1 MNCRF
6 STGTNSHPCL
16 AAVLGINRQ
25 SSWDCSGN
33 FGIKC
38 PRGAGAGPGVLS
50 SRQDELCCVGC
61 RPCIPKAV
69 TRDMWSSGLQHPSSR
84 SRSVHSCAASH
95 ALERSQARGCFS
107 KHVIPRRSPTS
118 EGCGV
123 SLSFRGKL
131 GCHFGFRRAIKA
143 QFFIFIQPAS
153 SALSTSGKP
162 LELFHIGGALR
173 R

>member
-38 PRGAGAGPGVLS
+38 PRGAGAGLGVLS
-50 SRQDELCCVGC
+50 CRQDELCRVGC

-95 ALERSQARGCFS
+95 ALERSQARDVSPNTSSLAALPPLKDVVFPSLSVESLDVTSDFAGPLKPNFS
-107 KHVIPRRSPTS
+107 FLSNLQVQRCPRRENLWS
-118 EGCGV
+118 
-123 SLSFRGKL
+123 
-131 GCHFGFRRAIKA
+131 
-143 QFFIFIQPAS
+143 FFISVVP
-153 SALSTSGKP
+153 
-162 LELFHIGGALR
+162 
-173 R
+173 